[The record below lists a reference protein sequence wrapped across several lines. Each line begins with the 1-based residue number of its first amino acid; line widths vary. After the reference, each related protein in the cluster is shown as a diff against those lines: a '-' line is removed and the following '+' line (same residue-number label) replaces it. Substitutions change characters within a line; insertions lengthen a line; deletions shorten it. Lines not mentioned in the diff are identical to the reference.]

1 VGSGPPDYVN
11 LPAAASLRAPGRQET
26 GIAQI
31 KRARLAPT
39 ILLVAVVVT
48 AISAF
53 LEFANPGNHWLLFED
68 ISSVVAP
75 GAGALVVLIAATRSE
90 PEHRVFRW
98 VLALMLGIT
107 ASGQLIAV
115 IPDVIPSASV
125 TLLRVVSESGNVFA
139 AMAGIVVLWLT
150 VYRRLEGERRQQA
163 FLDGLIIMAASMTF
177 IVADWLLRSLAPGA
191 QAGAVFSDPVPN
203 LIVPLVSAMFVST
216 AITTAVCALALRVE
230 PGLRGVWAVVVG
242 VVLIDLAWNG
252 WFARILSGAPDGIEL
267 MDFIFPAG
275 ALLVAY
281 GGLTWTLRPGGG
293 PRYSRVAR
301 AISDW
306 LPIAAIVGCV
316 FLDVMPRRRPLEVDP
331 IVIGTGLVVLLAVI
345 RLRLL
350 QGSARMA
357 SERLTTEMQE
367 RAATTAAMALLE
379 SMETVEGTAE
389 RICAGA
395 LLIDGI
401 DTVAV
406 FGFTQDGV
414 VPLAQAGPETRPVAV
429 GEPMPVDSALEL
441 REHADFGLWI
451 ESWADR
457 KPRDDF
463 DRAVIASG
471 LRAEAVAPLV
481 WDDRTIG
488 LLSMGAVSPAHARR
502 LGDRLATLT
511 EFSVMSAA
519 VLGPMLSRRWER
531 ERLQNIVEA
540 TISSR
545 AFHPVFQPVVDLA
558 TGKFVGYEALTR
570 FDDGTRP
577 DLAFLA
583 ADKVGMMVKLE
594 LATLREQVRQARR
607 LPKGAWVSLNVSPA
621 LAVALIPLLDVLAEA
636 DRDVVLE
643 VTEHAEIEDYPRLMA
658 ALGQVRHRARL
669 AVDDAGAGYAGLRH
683 ILELKPQFVKLDISL
698 VRNVDNDP
706 ARQAMVIGM
715 AHFATSVGCDLIA
728 EGIETANELTALRL
742 LGVAFGQGYLLGRPA
757 TIEVAASGPTGYG
770 GSDSGSGG
778 AESDGAVVRAVR
790 TPRSASGGT
799 VPVAHNDRAAAAAP
813 DRSRHSATRSRTRG
827 ARS

>member
-1 VGSGPPDYVN
+1 MVRPN
-11 LPAAASLRAPGRQET
+11 H
-26 GIAQI
+26 
-31 KRARLAPT
+31 LAWT
-39 ILLVAVVVT
+39 ILLGAVLVT
-48 AISAF
+48 ALSGL
-53 LEFANPGNHWLLFED
+53 LEFTNPGNYWLLFED
-68 ISSVVAP
+68 VSAAVAP
-75 GAGALVVLIAATRSE
+75 GAGALAVAIAVSRSA
-90 PEHRVFRW
+90 PEHRGFMR
-98 VLALMLGIT
+98 VLAVALGVT
-107 ASGQLIAV
+107 AFGQLVADV
-115 IPDVIPSASV
+115 PDAFPAAAGPW
-125 TLLRVVSESGNVFA
+125 LRAVSEGCNVVGAIVSIA
-139 AMAGIVVLWLT
+139 ALWRTL
-150 VYRRLEGERRQQA
+150 YGRLEGEARRQA
-163 FLDGLIIMAASMTF
+163 LLDGLIIMAASTTF
-177 IVADWLLRSLAPGA
+177 IFANWLLGTVVPGGLTGDVLAG
-191 QAGAVFSDPVPN
+191 STIN
-203 LIVPLVSAMFVST
+203 LLVPLASAIFVST
-216 AITTAVCALALRVE
+216 AAAAAVCALALRVE
-230 PGLRGVWAVVVG
+230 PARRGVWAVAAG
-242 VVLIDLAWNG
+242 VVLIDVAWNG
-252 WFARILSGAPDGIEL
+252 WFGRMLSGAPDGIEP

-275 ALLVAY
+275 ALMAAY

-293 PRYSRVAR
+293 PRYEAFAR
-301 AISDW
+301 HISDW

-316 FLDVMPRRRPLEVDP
+316 FLDVMPRRRPLDLDP
-331 IVIGTGLVVLLAVI
+331 IALGTCLVVLLAVI
-345 RLRLL
+345 RQRSL
-350 QGSARMA
+350 QGSARLA
-357 SERLTTEMQE
+357 SERLTSEMEE
-367 RAATTAAMALLE
+367 RAATTISMALLE
-379 SMETVEGTAE
+379 SATTVEGTAE
-389 RICAGA
+389 RISAEA
-395 LLIDGI
+395 LRIEGI

-414 VPLAQAGPETRPVAV
+414 VPLAQAGLATRPVAV

-457 KPRDDF
+457 TPRDDF

-471 LRAEAVAPLV
+471 LRAEALAPLV
-481 WDDRTIG
+481 WNDRTIG

-531 ERLQNIVEA
+531 ERSQNLVEA
-540 TISSR
+540 TISNR

-558 TGKFVGYEALTR
+558 TGKYVGYEALTR

-621 LAVALIPLLDVLAEA
+621 LAIALIPLLDVLAEA

-683 ILELKPQFVKLDISL
+683 ILELGPKFVKLDISL

-715 AHFATSVGCDLIA
+715 AHFATNVGCDLIA
-728 EGIETANELTALRL
+728 EGIETANELTTLRL
-742 LGVAFGQGYLLGRPA
+742 LGVAFGQGFLLGKPA
-757 TIEVAASGPTGYG
+757 TIELAASGPTGYA
-770 GSDSGSGG
+770 GSDTSP
-778 AESDGAVVRAVR
+778 DGAVGRAVR
-790 TPRSASGGT
+790 APRSTSGDA
-799 VPVAHNDRAAAAAP
+799 VPVAPNDRAATAAP
-813 DRSRHSATRSRTRG
+813 DRSRSSATRSRARG
-827 ARS
+827 ARA